1 MEIMKSFKLLIA
13 LFAVFFFNSCS
24 EDDSTSPVDAE
35 SLLGTWTVISLNADS
50 NVNTN
55 LLQVPIQTSTTSVGE
70 NFNYDVT
77 FTETEYTVVGGYD
90 LITTGTINGIPTD
103 FDPVSITD
111 VSETGT
117 YALNGNDITIDGNLY
132 EFEADG
138 ISLSET
144 SEQQVAQIAFNSNN
158 ELVMTQNVEE
168 TVNQDGIEFVVK
180 IKAVSVWRKK

>member
-1 MEIMKSFKLLIA
+1 MNSMKPFKLL
-13 LFAVFFFNSCS
+13 LAVFTLIFFNSCS
-24 EDDSTSPVDAE
+24 EDDSTTPVDSE

-50 NVNTN
+50 DVNTN
-55 LLQVPIQTSTTSVGE
+55 LLQIPIQTSTTTVGE
-70 NFNYDVT
+70 NINYDVT
-77 FTETEYTVVGGYD
+77 FTETEYTVMGGYD
-90 LITTGTINGIPTD
+90 LITTGTINGISSD

-111 VSETGT
+111 ISETGT
-117 YALNGNDITIDGNLY
+117 YTLSGNNITIDGNLY

-144 SEQQVAQIAFNSNN
+144 SEQQVAQIVFNSNG

-168 TVNQDGIEFVVK
+168 TVSQDGTDFEVK